1 MNNYKLVYHFAFLV
15 VIVSLSGCLTPEERS
30 QVYGNSEPNDTQS
43 NQLVLDDDNVSD
55 NTVGDDTGLQTGH
68 EPPKAAPT
76 TAITTNTIA
85 PIAGLR
91 SADDDFSTT
100 AVSCGADELRY
111 LQGQALAS
119 LRSMKFKQRIRIILP
134 GREIT
139 DDYKPM
145 RLNFDVT
152 SEGVIGRLWC
162 G

>member
-43 NQLVLDDDNVSD
+43 NQLVLDDDNVIA
-55 NTVGDDTGLQTGH
+55 NTEPQTGYD
-68 EPPKAAPT
+68 PPKAAPT
-76 TAITTNTIA
+76 TVVTTNTIA
-85 PIAGLR
+85 PISGLR
-91 SADDDFSTT
+91 SADDDFRAT

-152 SEGVIGRLWC
+152 SEGIIGRLWC

>member
-1 MNNYKLVYHFAFLV
+1 NDTKSNEGKG
-15 VIVSLSGCLTPEERS
+15 IDNT
-30 QVYGNSEPNDTQS
+30 EPN
-43 NQLVLDDDNVSD
+43 
-55 NTVGDDTGLQTGH
+55 TGY
-68 EPPKAAPT
+68 EPPKAVPT
-76 TAITTNTIA
+76 TAVTTNTIA

-91 SADDDFSTT
+91 SADDDFSAVT
-100 AVSCGADELRY
+100 VSCGADELRY

-139 DDYKPM
+139 EDYKPM